1 MRMLCAALLASNTAA
16 AMCSVIAV
24 TASTAEALYECDVGD
39 VRMQRDVRDVI
50 VCTDQWRVTL
60 HYTAGQ
66 PLYVD
71 SSSIVYMHNALLY
84 DDVSDD

>member
-1 MRMLCAALLASNTAA
+1 MLVCVYYVPHCLLPTLLLLH
-16 AMCSVIAV
+16 SVIAV

-39 VRMQRDVRDVI
+39 VKMQRDVRDVI
-50 VCTDQWRVTL
+50 VCTDQWRVTP

-71 SSSIVYMHNALLY
+71 R
-84 DDVSDD
+84 

>member
-1 MRMLCAALLASNTAA
+1 MFVCVVYFAALLAYNTAA
-16 AMCSVIAV
+16 IHSVIAV

-50 VCTDQWRVTL
+50 VCTDQWRVTP

-66 PLYVD
+66 SLYVD
-71 SSSIVYMHNALLY
+71 R
-84 DDVSDD
+84 